1 LRRPL
6 NIIFQVLSFIA
17 AFLLFYLELLLS
29 KSLLPVLGGAYFVW
43 VGCVSFFTLVMLL
56 SNWAFK
62 VFFEKLEDKIT
73 YLIFFILGFA
83 ALFSFPIKI
92 PQETQGADI
101 VFIFLT
107 LAKNIGLP
115 FFILSATSP
124 VIQKFFYNLYP
135 EKNPYTLYGISNLG
149 SFLALIF
156 FPLFFEPFFP
166 TSQKY
171 FIVYGLYGLFIALF
185 ASILFPNL
193 NKVSTGAKKENG
205 PLKLSWIFLSS
216 STTAFFLATTN
227 YITYDIGSAPLF
239 WAIPL
244 GLFLLS
250 FILNFKVNPWNP
262 KYLIPISL
270 PIVFILEFFVK
281 NYFAQVFAQYLLL
294 FVACCE
300 INKLLYESR
309 PKEEFL
315 PSFYFSLSLGGMIGS
330 FGILLAGPTLFK
342 HNKLLYADF
351 LLVFLLI
358 VIGLWFHLEK
368 FKNKRLLAGAICL
381 MLIIFYFFGFL
392 KEKDEYF
399 LRNFYGIYTIKV
411 KEGFKTLYN
420 GAIIHGSQDL
430 ANPTKPLAYYAPDS
444 PVGKIFKSMEFK
456 NIASVG
462 LGVGN
467 LLAYGKTNQ
476 TWDIIEIDPDVIDIA
491 KNNFS
496 YIKNCPAKINFL
508 IGDGR
513 LILNKQ
519 PNVKYDLIII
529 DAFTGDNIPFHLLSL
544 EAIKIY
550 LDKLKDEGLIA
561 LHISNR
567 YHDFL
572 PLLQSTASHL
582 KVNYFWRHGLNKNHE
597 NGVRNSNWFFMEKVE
612 IPKEMIKLKPVPW
625 TDSYYN
631 FWDTLKLFK

>member
-1 LRRPL
+1 M
-6 NIIFQVLSFIA
+6 
-17 AFLLFYLELLLS
+17 S
-29 KSLLPVLGGAYFVW
+29 KSILPVLGGAYFVW

-73 YLIFFILGFA
+73 YLIFLILGIV
-83 ALFSFPIKI
+83 ALFFFPIKI
-92 PQETQGADI
+92 PQEAKGGDI
-101 VFIFLT
+101 SFIFST

-124 VIQKFFYNLYP
+124 VIQKLSYNLYP

-156 FPLFFEPFFP
+156 FPLFFEPFFI
-166 TSQKY
+166 TSEKY
-171 FIVYGLYGLFIALF
+171 LIVYALYGLFIILF
-185 ASILFPNL
+185 AAILFPNL

-205 PLKLSWIFLSS
+205 SLKLSWIFLSS

-250 FILNFKVNPWNP
+250 FILNFRVNPWHP
-262 KYLIPISL
+262 KYFLPISL
-270 PIVFILEFFVK
+270 TIVLILEFFVK
-281 NYFAQVFAQYLLL
+281 NYFAQVFAQYLIL

-315 PSFYFSLSLGGMIGS
+315 PSFYFSISLGGMIGS

-351 LLVFLLI
+351 LLVFFLI
-358 VIGLWFHLEK
+358 VLGLWFHLEK
-368 FKNKRLLAGAICL
+368 FKNKRILAGGICL
-381 MLIIFYFFGFL
+381 MLIVFYIFGFL
-392 KEKDEYF
+392 KDKDEYF

-411 KEGFKTLYN
+411 SEGLKTLYN
-420 GAIIHGSQDL
+420 GAVLHGTQDL
-430 ANPTKPLAYYAPDS
+430 SNPTRPLAYYAPDS
-444 PVGKIFKSMEFK
+444 PIGEIFKTVEFK

-467 LLAYGKTNQ
+467 LLAYGRLDQ

-496 YIKNCPAKINFL
+496 FIKNCPAKINF
-508 IGDGR
+508 IVGDGR
-513 LILNKQ
+513 IILGNQ
-519 PNVKYDLIII
+519 PAGKYDLIII

-544 EAIKIY
+544 EAFKIY
-550 LDKLKDEGLIA
+550 LDKLKYKGLIA
-561 LHISNR
+561 FHTSNR
-567 YHDFL
+567 YHDFS
-572 PLLQSTASHL
+572 PLLQSTSSHL
-582 KVNYFWRHGLNKNHE
+582 GVNYFWKEGKNKNHE
-597 NGVRNSNWFFMEKVE
+597 NGTRNSSWFFMQKVD
-612 IPKEMIKLKPVPW
+612 IPKEIIKLRPIPW

-631 FWDTLKLFK
+631 FWDTLKLFR